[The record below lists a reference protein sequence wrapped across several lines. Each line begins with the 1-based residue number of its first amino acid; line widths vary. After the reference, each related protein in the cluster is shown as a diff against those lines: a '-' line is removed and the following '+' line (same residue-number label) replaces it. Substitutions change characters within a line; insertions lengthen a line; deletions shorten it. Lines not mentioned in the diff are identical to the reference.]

1 MLLREVIGVIL
12 EYPGRDKVN
21 LEIRTAGK
29 RVLMEL
35 PVVSTGY
42 CDPLRERL
50 EDLLGPDTVA
60 VTHEMPLGV

>member
-12 EYPGRDKVN
+12 EYPGRDRVN
-21 LEIRTAGK
+21 LEIRTAGR
-29 RVLMEL
+29 RVIMDM

-50 EDLLGPDTVA
+50 EELLGADTVT
-60 VTHEMPLGV
+60 VSHEMSLGV